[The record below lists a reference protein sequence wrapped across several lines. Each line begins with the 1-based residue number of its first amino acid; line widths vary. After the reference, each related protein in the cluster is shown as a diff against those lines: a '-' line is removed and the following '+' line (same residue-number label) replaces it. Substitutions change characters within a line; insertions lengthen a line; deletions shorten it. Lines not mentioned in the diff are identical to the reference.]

1 MLGQLIHSGTGMC
14 DILLDE
20 QKLIESLENINQ
32 TAEDF
37 SKYSNTISY
46 EILTS
51 VSNRIKRVYIS

>member
-1 MLGQLIHSGTGMC
+1 MC

-37 SKYSNTISY
+37 IEVSENNIDSLMEDDNEYDYCNGDDFNF
-46 EILTS
+46 S
-51 VSNRIKRVYIS
+51 V